1 MLGPISI
8 VGRTGLIAGPALFV
22 IAALVSL
29 FDIDRATD
37 RWYDSWVEGTILLLG
52 VAFFAAGLLYA
63 AGVVAE
69 RDRRFG
75 IVLGFTAMIGAV
87 GMAGPS
93 LIRIVGSVLVEVGVP
108 IETLDEVFGDGGPP
122 QGAVIIPFLGMLF
135 VTEMGLAVG
144 LWRASNVTKAIPV
157 FIVLGEVLFIT
168 AQSSFEVNEPLYV
181 IAVSS
186 WLIGYGLLA
195 RRPVPAT
202 T

>member
-22 IAALVSL
+22 VAALVSL

-144 LWRASNVTKAIPV
+144 LWRASNVTKAIPL

-195 RRPVPAT
+195 RRPVHAAT
-202 T
+202 

>member
-8 VGRTGLIAGPALFV
+8 VGRTGLITGPALFV

-157 FIVLGEVLFIT
+157 FIVLGEFLFIT
-168 AQSSFEVNEPLYV
+168 AQTSFEVNEPLYV

>member
-8 VGRTGLIAGPALFV
+8 VGRTGLVAGPAFFV